1 MKLETYSFG
10 TLEYDPQSIVEL
22 SEGMLGFARYKKYL
36 LLEHEET
43 QPLKWLQSL
52 DSPEIA
58 FPVVD
63 AQLLVPG
70 YSDSISQE
78 VLETLQIE
86 QPADAVTLAVVV
98 IPEDPSQA
106 TVNLKAPVLINHR
119 RMTGIQI
126 VLQETAYETQT
137 PLSQIQQP

>member
-10 TLEYDPQSIVEL
+10 TLEYDSQSIVEL

-63 AQLLVPG
+63 PQLLIPD
-70 YSDSISQE
+70 YADSISQE

-119 RMTGIQI
+119 KMTGIQI

-137 PLSQIQQP
+137 PLSRIQQT